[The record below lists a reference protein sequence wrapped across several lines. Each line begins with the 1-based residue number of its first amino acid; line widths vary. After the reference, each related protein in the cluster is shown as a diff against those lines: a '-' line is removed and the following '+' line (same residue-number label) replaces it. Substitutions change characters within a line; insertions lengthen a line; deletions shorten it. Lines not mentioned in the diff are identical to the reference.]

1 MRTPRRP
8 STAQT
13 VFLNRTITA
22 ADDHPMPNGQFFVE
36 PVARVLN
43 RIRYANGASR
53 PGNQRVWT
61 LTAAIWAAAFV
72 SIWGWVVPLGPPS
85 TTYRVPWLI
94 MVAGFFVAESA
105 VIHLQFRRD
114 AHSFS
119 MNEVPLIVGL
129 FFLNPLELISA
140 QFCGYLA
147 ALVIVRRQAP
157 VKLAFNLGQFSVQ
170 AVVAILVFRAVVG
183 SDFSPGLGTA
193 VAAGVSALA
202 ALWVAHGL
210 VVAAILAS
218 GGTES
223 LRETAEVLA
232 LSSAG
237 TVMNAVMATGA
248 VAILHSSPD
257 AAWLGIAP
265 PLFLYLAYRAYSAQR
280 TERARI
286 SSLFE
291 ATKSLHKTPELE
303 SSIAVAGRLGI
314 DLVKAESI
322 AVLLFGKG
330 ELQYLSTI
338 GPGTSESIMKPVAVD
353 LDAEPWLGLRTQL
366 KPVILTDGLERLETA
381 GIFASTDA
389 IAVHLS
395 GETGL
400 IGLMLATDR
409 LGDVSGF
416 NQEDAR
422 ILATLGSQLAVTLE
436 NSRLA
441 DNLAEVNALKT
452 RLEEVVRSKDQLIA
466 SVSHELRT
474 PLTGII
480 GLAAILQE
488 TLVDQLDPDSAEMLG
503 MVVEQATE
511 LSNIIEDLLAQAKA
525 ENGSLRVI
533 ASHIDLAEEVTSLL
547 SMSSSSDIPVK
558 VLGAASN
565 AYADPMRLRQIL
577 RNLLTNA
584 TRYGGDQVWVEVD
597 TKTEF
602 AILRI
607 CDNGVGV
614 PEEMAGSIFEP
625 YRSAHEAK
633 VQPGSVGLGLAV
645 SRTIARLMGGDLR
658 YAKVGDITV
667 FTLILPR
674 RSPVEQSASAAR

>member
-1 MRTPRRP
+1 MP
-8 STAQT
+8 S
-13 VFLNRTITA
+13 RDI
-22 ADDHPMPNGQFFVE
+22 FVE
-36 PVARVLN
+36 PVARFLH
-43 RIRYANGASR
+43 RMRHSNGVSR
-53 PGNQRVWT
+53 SGNQRVWT
-61 LTAAIWAAAFV
+61 LVLVIWAAALIAAV
-72 SIWGWVVPLGPPS
+72 GPVRWLDSPS
-85 TTYRVPWLI
+85 TSFRVPWLV

-129 FFLNPLELISA
+129 FFLDPLSLLSA
-140 QFCGYLA
+140 QFVGYLA

-157 VKLAFNLGQFSVQ
+157 VKLAFNLGQFAVQ
-170 AVVAILVFRAVVG
+170 AIVALLVFHAVIG
-183 SDFSPGLGTA
+183 GDFTPGLTTA
-193 VAAGVSALA
+193 LAAGLAALA

-210 VVAAILAS
+210 VVGAILSS
-218 GGTES
+218 GGTETW
-223 LRETAEVLA
+223 RETAEVLA
-232 LSSAG
+232 LSSVG
-237 TVMNAVMATGA
+237 TAMNAVMATGA
-248 VAILHSSPD
+248 VAILHSSPN
-257 AAWLGIAP
+257 AAWLGVAP
-265 PLFLYLAYRAYSAQR
+265 PMFLYLAYRAYSAQR

-314 DLVKAESI
+314 DLVKAESVS
-322 AVLLFGKG
+322 VLLFGKG
-330 ELQYLSTI
+330 ELQYLSTV
-338 GPGTSESIMKPVAVD
+338 GPGDTGSIMKPIVVD
-353 LDAEPWLGLRTQL
+353 LEVEPWLGLRSQA
-366 KPVILTDGLERLETA
+366 KPVILTTDLDRLAQA

-400 IGLMLATDR
+400 VGLMFATDR

-452 RLEEVVRSKDQLIA
+452 RLEEVIRSKDQLIA

-480 GLAAILQE
+480 GLGAILQE
-488 TLVDQLDPDSAEMLG
+488 TLVGQMDEESGEMLG

-533 ASHIDLAEEVTSLL
+533 ASYLDLADEVDSLL
-547 SMSSSSDIPVK
+547 AVTNMESVSVK
-558 VLGAASN
+558 VLGTASN
-565 AYADPMRLRQIL
+565 AYADPMRLRQVL

-584 TRYGGDQVWVEVD
+584 TRYGGDQVWIEVD
-597 TKTEF
+597 NNSEF
-602 AILRI
+602 AILRV
-607 CDNGVGV
+607 CDNGSGV
-614 PEEMAGSIFEP
+614 PEEMAASIFEP
-625 YRSAHEAK
+625 YRSAHEAR

-658 YAKVGDITV
+658 YARSDGRTI
-667 FTLILPR
+667 FTLVLPR
-674 RSPVEQSASAAR
+674 RSPVEQHASAAR